1 MRYLRRSPWAPP
13 RYMGGL
19 IHRPNGHLHKP
30 PAPLIVGIPNGLFT
44 LLILIGSGALEIDA
58 CRAVGKITLVLLV
71 GIKNTKYVVYASI
84 AIMYLSIVV
93 SAALHYLPY
102 ISLVSLLL
110 IPRTLRLAGPL
121 LSGDEN
127 VVRGGRWRE
136 LRNLWLVPSVSG

>member
-1 MRYLRRSPWAPP
+1 M
-13 RYMGGL
+13 
-19 IHRPNGHLHKP
+19 
-30 PAPLIVGIPNGLFT
+30 
-44 LLILIGSGALEIDA
+44 
-58 CRAVGKITLVLLV
+58 GKITLVLLV

-136 LRNLWLVPSVSG
+136 LRNLWAGPFSVRLILLMIFIASMIIARIYPPPLSI